1 MRKFKAGLSLI
12 LVVTLVMTL
21 FLPIGY
27 AKDNSIKVMLNGEY
41 IDFDVKPQMINDRT
55 MVPFRAIF
63 EAMGAK
69 VEWNNELRQATG
81 EKDGK
86 KVSMVIDSN
95 EIVISNN
102 GKEETIQI
110 DQPPVIVDG
119 RTLVPTRFVAQ
130 AFDKIVAW
138 DDSEKTVIIF
148 DLQYFIDKLKDKA
161 PNFYEYITSAN
172 NAPETFEASDYLEL
186 SYTIRDTNLNEKGY
200 ATITGNLETIVNTN
214 DAHFD
219 LETEISAYNLELE
232 KKNASKEKL
241 NVELEAYIKDN
252 KIFIKTNLLDLMD
265 VDKFQYNNK
274 VYSVKK
280 DGIVIELSQLGFN
293 NISTISDF
301 IMYLKSN
308 GDIDQISKSINNKLD
323 EEGLTVKEVK
333 DMLAI
338 YDMIVQLVSNEN
350 FIKKDMSKQ
359 TMYTWTV
366 DKKDIA
372 NFLRAMYNSGIIKT
386 TDITEED
393 LGILKQVFKDFKMVA
408 KLYVKDNIATKTI
421 LDFGLE
427 LSDDNKKVDLELYF
441 RENVSD
447 LKGKETKIK
456 HPNYDKGFDIV
467 NYMLEQEANREN
479 LTQAYEIYLLQ
490 EAVTA
495 YISDEIVKDNTK
507 SVKQVVSQIYNK
519 NGWSINASEELNLQE
534 EINLSKYIVTNEGNI
549 KIKE

>member
-1 MRKFKAGLSLI
+1 MRKFKVGLSVI

-27 AKDNSIKVMLNGEY
+27 AKDNDIKVMLNGEY

-69 VEWNNELRQATG
+69 VEWNNELRQAIG

-86 KVSMVIDSN
+86 KVSMIIDSN
-95 EIVISNN
+95 EIVISKN

-172 NAPETFEASDYLEL
+172 VVPETFEASDYLEL
-186 SYTIRDTNLNEKGY
+186 SYTIRDTRLNEKGY
-200 ATITGNLETIVNTN
+200 ATITGELETVVNEN
-214 DAHFD
+214 DAYFG
-219 LETEISAYNLELE
+219 LETEISAYNLELD

-241 NVELEAYIKDN
+241 NVELDAYIKDN
-252 KIFIKTNLLDLMD
+252 KILIKTNLLDLMD
-265 VDKFQYNNK
+265 SDKFEYNNK
-274 VYSVKK
+274 SYSVKK
-280 DGIVIELSQLGFN
+280 DGIVIELNQLGFD
-293 NISTISDF
+293 NISSISDL
-301 IMYLKSN
+301 IMYLRSN
-308 GDIDQISKSINNKLD
+308 GGIDEISKSINNKFY
-323 EEGLTVKEVK
+323 EEELTVKEVK

-350 FIKKDMSKQ
+350 FVKKNMSKQ

-372 NFLRAMYNSGIIKT
+372 NFLRAMYNNGMIKT
-386 TDITEED
+386 IDITDED
-393 LGILKQVFKDFKMVA
+393 LQILKQVFKDFKMVA
-408 KLYVKDNIATKTI
+408 KLYVKDNIPTKTI
-421 LDFGLE
+421 LDFGME
-427 LSDDNKKVDLELYF
+427 LSDDNKEVDLELYF
-441 RENVSD
+441 RENLSD
-447 LKGKETKIK
+447 LKGKEEKIK
-456 HPNYDKGFDIV
+456 HPNYDKGLDIV
-467 NYMLEQEANREN
+467 NYMLEQEANYDQLMQE
-479 LTQAYEIYLLQ
+479 YEIYLLQ
-490 EAVTA
+490 EAVTT
-495 YISDEIVKDNTK
+495 YISAEIEKDNTK

-519 NGWSINASEELNLQE
+519 NGWNIKASDVLNLQE
-534 EINLSKYIVTNEGNI
+534 EINLSKYMVTNEGNI
-549 KIKE
+549 EVKE

>member
-1 MRKFKAGLSLI
+1 MRKFKVGLSVI

-27 AKDNSIKVMLNGEY
+27 AKDNDIKVMLNGEY

-69 VEWNNELRQATG
+69 VEWNNELRQAIG

-86 KVSMVIDSN
+86 KVSMIIDSN
-95 EIVISNN
+95 EIVISKN

-172 NAPETFEASDYLEL
+172 VVPETFEASDYLEL
-186 SYTIRDTNLNEKGY
+186 SYTIRDTRLNEKGY
-200 ATITGNLETIVNTN
+200 ATITGELETVVNEN
-214 DAHFD
+214 DAYFG
-219 LETEISAYNLELE
+219 LETEISAYNLELD

-241 NVELEAYIKDN
+241 NVELDAYIKDN
-252 KIFIKTNLLDLMD
+252 KILIKTNLLDLMD
-265 VDKFQYNNK
+265 SDKFEYNNK
-274 VYSVKK
+274 SYSVKK
-280 DGIVIELSQLGFN
+280 DGIVIELNQLGFD
-293 NISTISDF
+293 NISSISDL
-301 IMYLKSN
+301 IMYLRSN
-308 GDIDQISKSINNKLD
+308 GGIDEISKSINNKFY
-323 EEGLTVKEVK
+323 EEELTVKEVK

-350 FIKKDMSKQ
+350 FVKKNMSKQ

-372 NFLRAMYNSGIIKT
+372 NFLRAMYNNGMIKT
-386 TDITEED
+386 IDITDED
-393 LGILKQVFKDFKMVA
+393 LQILKQVFKDFKMVA
-408 KLYVKDNIATKTI
+408 KLYVKDNIPTKTI
-421 LDFGLE
+421 LDFGME
-427 LSDDNKKVDLELYF
+427 LSDDNKEVDLELYF
-441 RENVSD
+441 RENLSD
-447 LKGKETKIK
+447 LKGKEEKIK
-456 HPNYDKGFDIV
+456 HPNYDKGLDIV
-467 NYMLEQEANREN
+467 NYMLEQEANYDQLIQE
-479 LTQAYEIYLLQ
+479 YEIYLLQ
-490 EAVTA
+490 EAVTT
-495 YISDEIVKDNTK
+495 YISAEIEKDNTK

-519 NGWSINASEELNLQE
+519 NGWDIEASDVLNLQE
-534 EINLSKYIVTNEGNI
+534 EITLSKYIVTNEGNI
-549 KIKE
+549 EVKE